1 MVKKQDSDELKEN
14 EEFDNGGLD
23 NEELSLFDTIEV
35 YLAERLTTVPVEHLK
50 ISIEPKA
57 IAEMLIHAERFYE
70 RKGPKFLNREVMGLL
85 IGVNMGKNK
94 IHINRVE
101 AVAEGSPI
109 EVQFKEEHYHVYEK
123 LNLRKDLEYVVGWY
137 HSHPGIGLFLSV
149 TDLITHATSFQL
161 KNPQALAIVLDPSSI
176 PRDINYNE
184 IKDFSEILGVF
195 QIESLTPFREETED
209 ELHSYLAYEAKY
221 YRLPWKKEHRD
232 F

>member
-1 MVKKQDSDELKEN
+1 MVKKKDIEELKEEDDIVI
-14 EEFDNGGLD
+14 EE
-23 NEELSLFDTIEV
+23 EELSLLDTIEV
-35 YLAERLTTVPVEHLK
+35 YLAERLTTAPKEYPK
-50 ISIEPKA
+50 ITIEPKA

-85 IGVNMGKNK
+85 VGVNLAENV

-161 KNPQALAIVLDPSSI
+161 KNPKAIAIVLDPSAI
-176 PRDINYNE
+176 PSQVNYNQ
-184 IKDFSEILGVF
+184 IKDFSDIIEVF
-195 QIESLTPFREETED
+195 QIESLTPFTEKTAD
-209 ELHSYLAYEAKY
+209 ELNSFLAYDAKY
-221 YRLPWKKEHRD
+221 YRLPWKKKKRD
-232 F
+232 L